1 MRQHDVVRHVASQ
14 EALAQDEDLVCKARV
29 RICLYERFPR
39 FRRFVLILRQPWCR
53 EATLPRGGGAY
64 GFGIKGVADHIK
76 AGDISSAPYPAG
88 YEPAGKLRLRLFH
101 INYKDFAGRALAAC
115 RSVCTRP

>member
-1 MRQHDVVRHVASQ
+1 MRRR

-39 FRRFVLILRQPWCR
+39 FQRFVLILRQPCSKASRW
-53 EATLPRGGGAY
+53 AQ

-88 YEPAGKLRLRLFH
+88 YEPASKLR
-101 INYKDFAGRALAAC
+101 C
-115 RSVCTRP
+115 VCST